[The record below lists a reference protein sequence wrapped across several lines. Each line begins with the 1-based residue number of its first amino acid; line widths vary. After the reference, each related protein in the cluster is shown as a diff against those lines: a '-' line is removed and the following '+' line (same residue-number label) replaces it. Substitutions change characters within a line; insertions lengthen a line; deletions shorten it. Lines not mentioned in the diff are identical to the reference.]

1 MNSNIIATK
10 NFYDVSACLS
20 ERIRNI
26 INNIPDNIKCC
37 VQEIRLRINKN
48 IILNCPNGSYAL
60 SVDGELSEKETLFCI
75 FLRYF

>member
-1 MNSNIIATK
+1 MNSNIIGTK

-60 SVDGELSEKETLFCI
+60 SVDGELSE
-75 FLRYF
+75 